1 MSWFDKHPG
10 KSEGSHVSICCA
22 TANSMA
28 TCEASGFLE
37 NNSVF
42 PLPPASYSD
51 HSGNPLIAVSVGDTS
66 FFPFTQDFN
75 FIH

>member
-10 KSEGSHVSICCA
+10 KSEGSHVSVCCA

-37 NNSVF
+37 NNSC
-42 PLPPASYSD
+42 LSSA
-51 HSGNPLIAVSVGDTS
+51 TR
-66 FFPFTQDFN
+66 
-75 FIH
+75 

>member
-1 MSWFDKHPG
+1 MFPSVVPQPTPWLLVKPLGSWK
-10 KSEGSHVSICCA
+10 I
-22 TANSMA
+22 TA
-28 TCEASGFLE
+28 
-37 NNSVF
+37 VF